1 MVPAPFF
8 KLDSG
13 HRKTCRLMRFIC
25 DDTITRLKERDTLMQ
40 APSSLLE
47 VRDVSKC
54 YGQSG
59 LTKRKRTEAQHGVIT
74 QALSHISFSIAPG
87 EFVGIMGPSGSGKS
101 TLLNCIATIDEPTSG
116 SIRVGATNLEA
127 LQGRALAAFR
137 REELGFVFQDSNML
151 DTLTIQENIA
161 LPLSLAGVS
170 AQEILKRTRTIA
182 TQLGIEKTLER
193 FPYEV
198 SGGQKQRAAAAR
210 AVIMRPSLILA
221 DEPTGALDSKSARE
235 LLTAFYSLKN
245 SGATILMVTHDAAT
259 ASWCDRI
266 IFIRDGKLWGQMRRD
281 ERDRKEFHTAIVA
294 TVARLEEGE

>member
-1 MVPAPFF
+1 
-8 KLDSG
+8 
-13 HRKTCRLMRFIC
+13 
-25 DDTITRLKERDTLMQ
+25 MQ

-59 LTKRKRTEAQHGVIT
+59 LTKRKRIEAQHGVIT

-281 ERDRKEFHTAIVA
+281 ERDRKEFHAAIVA

>member
-13 HRKTCRLMRFIC
+13 HRKTCWLMRFIC

-40 APSSLLE
+40 ASSSLLE

-54 YGQSG
+54 YGQGG

-281 ERDRKEFHTAIVA
+281 ERDRKEFHAAIVA

>member
-1 MVPAPFF
+1 
-8 KLDSG
+8 
-13 HRKTCRLMRFIC
+13 
-25 DDTITRLKERDTLMQ
+25 MQ

-54 YGQSG
+54 YGQGG
-59 LTKRKRTEAQHGVIT
+59 LTKHKRIEAQHGVIT
-74 QALSHISFSIAPG
+74 QALSHISFTVAPG
-87 EFVGIMGPSGSGKS
+87 EFVGVMGPSGSGKS

-281 ERDRKEFHTAIVA
+281 ERDRKEFHAAIVA

>member
-13 HRKTCRLMRFIC
+13 HRKTCWLMRFIC

-47 VRDVSKC
+47 VCDVSKC
-54 YGQSG
+54 YGQTG
-59 LTKRKRTEAQHGVIT
+59 LKRKRTEAQHGVIT

-281 ERDRKEFHTAIVA
+281 ERDRKEFHAAIVA

>member
-1 MVPAPFF
+1 M
-8 KLDSG
+8 
-13 HRKTCRLMRFIC
+13 
-25 DDTITRLKERDTLMQ
+25 ERDTLMP

-54 YGQSG
+54 YGQGSSR
-59 LTKRKRTEAQHGVIT
+59 KRKHTEAQHGIIT
-74 QALSHISFSIAPG
+74 QALSHISFTVAPG
-87 EFVGIMGPSGSGKS
+87 EFVGVMGPSGSGKS
-101 TLLNCIATIDEPTSG
+101 TLLNCIATIDAPTSG

-127 LQGRALAAFR
+127 LQGRSLAAFR

-170 AQEILKRTRTIA
+170 AQEIVKRTRTIA
-182 TQLGIEKTLER
+182 AQLGIEQTLDR

-210 AVIMRPSLILA
+210 AVVMRPSLILA

-235 LLTAFYSLKN
+235 LLTAFYALKT

-281 ERDRKEFHTAIVA
+281 DRDRKEFHTAIVA